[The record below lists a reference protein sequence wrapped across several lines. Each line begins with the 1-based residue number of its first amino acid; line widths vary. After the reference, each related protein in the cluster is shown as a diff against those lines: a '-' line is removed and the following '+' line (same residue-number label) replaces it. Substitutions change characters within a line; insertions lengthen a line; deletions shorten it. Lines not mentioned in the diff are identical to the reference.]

1 MTSPAPR
8 PETIEKLANGVYP
21 AFAMLAG
28 MQLDLFTPLTDGPMT
43 AAQLADTLGVG
54 SAKLQPLL
62 YALVVAG
69 LLTVDGERFAN
80 TPEANSF
87 LVRGSPTYLG
97 GMQGNFVRQWNGT
110 LKTAASIQTGTAQ
123 DKIDFS
129 AMSSEAGEAFFR
141 QLHAGALTTG
151 RELVARYDFSSYRTL
166 VDVGGGSGGLAIA
179 LTEACPHLQATVVDL
194 PTVTPITQRFV
205 AEAGAAARV
214 QVLAADVVQGP
225 LTGVYDVAVLRAFI
239 QVLAPEQA
247 RRALRHISHVIAPG
261 GAIYIIGNAILDNTR
276 TAPLA
281 AVAFSLYL
289 LNAVDGGQAY
299 TEQEHRDWL
308 TEAGFV
314 GCDRVTLPN
323 GWGIVSARK
332 AA

>member
-28 MQLDLFTPLTDGPMT
+28 MQLDLFTPLKDGPMY

-80 TPEANSF
+80 TPEANDF

-97 GMQGNFVRQWNGT
+97 GMQGNFARQWNGT
-110 LKTAASIQTGTAQ
+110 LKTAESIRTGTAQ

-166 VDVGGGSGGLAIA
+166 LDVGGGSGGLAIA
-179 LTEACPHLQATVVDL
+179 LTEACPHLHATVVDL

-214 QVLAADVVQGP
+214 QVIPADVVQGP
-225 LTGVYDVAVLRAFI
+225 LTGAYEVAVLRAFI
-239 QVLAPEQA
+239 QVLSPEQA
-247 RRALRHISHVIAPG
+247 RRALRHISQVIEPG

-276 TAPLA
+276 TAPFA

-289 LNAVDGGQAY
+289 INALDGGQSY
-299 TEQEHRDWL
+299 TEQEHRNWL

-314 GCDRVTLPN
+314 GCERATLPN
-323 GWGIVSARK
+323 GWGIVSAQK
-332 AA
+332 SA